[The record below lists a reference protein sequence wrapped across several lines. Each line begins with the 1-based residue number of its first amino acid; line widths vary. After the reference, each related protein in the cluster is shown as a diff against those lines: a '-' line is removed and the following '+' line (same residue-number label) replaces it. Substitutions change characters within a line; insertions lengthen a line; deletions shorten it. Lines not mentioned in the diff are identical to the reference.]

1 MLRLSYLAAD
11 GKVHK
16 IETKNLQPDSTEHS
30 AGELGERGR
39 GMGKYSVFSSLAVEG
54 FSHVMREAVKGDK
67 MAVRFA
73 LPLHRGQQEIYPND
87 E

>member
-1 MLRLSYLAAD
+1 MLRLSYLVAD

-16 IETKNLQPDSTEHS
+16 IETKNLQPDATEHS
-30 AGELGERGR
+30 PGELRERGR
-39 GMGKYSVFSSLAVEG
+39 GLGKYSVFSSLAVEG
-54 FSHVMREAVKGDK
+54 FSHAMREAVKGDK

-73 LPLHRGQQEIYPND
+73 LPLHRGQQEIHPNN